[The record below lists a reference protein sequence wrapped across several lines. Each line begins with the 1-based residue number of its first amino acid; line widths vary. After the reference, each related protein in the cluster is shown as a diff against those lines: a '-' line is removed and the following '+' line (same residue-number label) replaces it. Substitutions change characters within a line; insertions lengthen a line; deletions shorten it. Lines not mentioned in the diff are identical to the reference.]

1 MKIQEEKS
9 VIKEIAYLKDISKT
23 KKRQKKLSVM
33 TDGFTQEM
41 SAWYSQMDQLR
52 SLIEQ
57 RTFSNCLRANI
68 LRQKSLKI
76 SISNLLMLHK
86 YLFMDAL
93 YKAG

>member
-9 VIKEIAYLKDISKT
+9 VIKEIAYFKDISKT

-57 RTFSNCLRANI
+57 RTFSSCLRANI

>member
-57 RTFSNCLRANI
+57 RTFSSCLRANI

>member
-9 VIKEIAYLKDISKT
+9 VIKEIAYLMDISKT
-23 KKRQKKLSVM
+23 KKKRKKLSVM

-41 SAWYSQMDQLR
+41 SAWFSQMDQLR
-52 SLIEQ
+52 SSIEQ
-57 RTFSNCLRANI
+57 RTFSSCLRVNI